1 LKNVYFDHNAPT
13 PIRKEVREEILPYT
27 CEYFGN
33 PSSIHWAGR
42 NVRKKIEWAREK
54 VAGFC
59 GCEPLEITFTSSGTE
74 SDNIAI
80 KGVAFKNFEKKGH
93 IVTSVVEHSAVL
105 NTCRF
110 LEKFGFEVTYLP
122 VSEVGSVRLED
133 LKQSLRDDT
142 ILISIM
148 YANNESGAVNPVKEI
163 SKIAEERGISFHCD
177 AVQAIGKLPARV
189 EDIGADIITFSA
201 HKVNALKGTGGIY
214 VRKGSKLE
222 PLIHGGHQERG
233 RRAGTEN
240 VVGIVAMGKSFE
252 LLTLDWEE
260 EAMFIEN
267 LRDRF
272 EKELLD
278 KVEDIKVNG
287 KAGIRLPNTSNISF
301 SYVEG
306 EALLVSLDMIGVAAS
321 TGSACTSGS
330 LEPSYVLTAMGVDP
344 VDAQGS
350 LRFSFGYGNTE
361 KEIEYAVAKI
371 PEIVGRLRN
380 LSPLYRAS
388 AT

>member
-1 LKNVYFDHNAPT
+1 MYFDHNATT

-59 GCEPLEITFTSSGTE
+59 GCEPLEISFTSSGTE

-80 KGVAFKNFEKKGH
+80 KGVAFKNFENKGH

-105 NTCRF
+105 STCRF

-122 VSEVGSVRLED
+122 VSELGAVRLEE
-133 LKQSLRDDT
+133 LEQSLRDDT

-201 HKVNALKGTGGIY
+201 HKINALKGTGGIY
-214 VRKGSKLE
+214 VKKGSKLE

-260 EAMFIEN
+260 EAIFIKN

-272 EKELLD
+272 EKELLH

-287 KAGIRLPNTSNISF
+287 KAGVRLPNTSNISF

-306 EALLVSLDMIGVAAS
+306 EALLVSLDMIGIAAS

-361 KEIEYAVAKI
+361 EEIEYAVAKI
-371 PEIVGRLRN
+371 PEIVERLRN